1 MKQSDIWY
9 KNGMFILVVVSFFVR
24 NGSSVHEM
32 KCCDW
37 GIIGDSIDIH
47 IRPSLGSLC
56 DVEFKISKVIAECPS
71 MHMHVWLDY
80 WKYGNCIRLLAE

>member
-1 MKQSDIWY
+1 MKHSAIWG
-9 KNGMFILVVVSFFVR
+9 KK

-56 DVEFKISKVIAECPS
+56 DVEFKISKG
-71 MHMHVWLDY
+71 DY
-80 WKYGNCIRLLAE
+80 RMSKYAYACVIRLLIVW